1 MYLFLVD
8 YNFISSEQLQKMIGQ
23 ILPGADIVNCFS
35 TDTLLK
41 ITEKLMPDIII
52 IDYDLVKEDQAGLI
66 ESLRIKSKGAHILAL
81 IDPDYYEKLY
91 SAIEIGAVDDYMVK
105 PIRKEDFMARIYIAT
120 RRKGLAVEDIPQAV
134 SYSADQES
142 ISTGYDLK
150 DDMKSEEIF
159 DEDLFTR
166 QVKSAME
173 TEPRSVQEPLF
184 DEDDLYEEDET
195 GMDEMV
201 DYRSPYA
208 EEIPEEI
215 SPEPE
220 TEKIG
225 SEEESY
231 ELEDEGL
238 IFEEEE
244 PVTEEILEAQEELN
258 LFEKGFSEPE
268 QKPGEEAEVADQDDG
283 LDYFAYENGLEK
295 KPDQESAAEA
305 EIPALDLFDQSPAAG
320 PERDEFT
327 RLFSSEPDEGKP
339 VPEFED
345 LQELEDLPS
354 ATIEDITDDDLA
366 PEEDVKPVSET
377 GPAAVKPAAEFLGKD
392 VDTPRKLSETVTDS
406 KPGDDKYFDELFSET
421 PSSADLS
428 SDIELEVDAGE
439 AGAESELSEQAE
451 EKRREFIRRRS
462 DLPGESADAFLYGES
477 DNQEEEAFETP
488 FDEFIKNDQDATGVT
503 SRSDKKKSTKRG
515 LRRFFSL
522 FGNFVF
528 VILLLMMATLSF
540 FLIQSRITG
549 GVPQVA
555 GYQIYIVLSGSM
567 APEFDTGSL
576 AFVREVEPE
585 EVAGGD
591 IITYRSQTGSDSLTT
606 HRVIQIQR
614 NDNISFITRG
624 DANNFNDPNPVPAE
638 NVVGRVTGSVPYAG
652 YLLNYVQTRE
662 GLILLIFV
670 PGVLIIVYELSKI
683 IKYMSQGEKGKDKS
697 KGKKHPTLA
706 EE

>member
-66 ESLRIKSKGAHILAL
+66 ENLRIKSKGAHILAL

-120 RRKGLAVEDIPQAV
+120 RRKGLAVEDIPKAV

-150 DDMKSEEIF
+150 EDMESEEIF
-159 DEDLFTR
+159 DEDVFAR
-166 QVKSAME
+166 QVESAME
-173 TEPRSVQEPLF
+173 TEPRSDQENLF

-195 GMDEMV
+195 GMDEVV
-201 DYRSPYA
+201 DYRSPYE
-208 EEIPEEI
+208 EEIHEDL

-225 SEEESY
+225 SEEESR
-231 ELEDEGL
+231 EFDEEGL
-238 IFEEEE
+238 IFEKEE
-244 PVTEEILEAQEELN
+244 PVTEASLEPQEELD

-268 QKPGEEAEVADQDDG
+268 QKPGEEAEEVDQDEG
-283 LDYFAYENGLEK
+283 LDYFAYETGSEK

-327 RLFSSEPDEGKP
+327 RLFSSEPDERKP
-339 VPEFED
+339 VSESEGLNEFED
-345 LQELEDLPS
+345 LTSDE
-354 ATIEDITDDDLA
+354 IEEIKDDDLK
-366 PEEDVKPVSET
+366 PEEDVKPAPEK
-377 GPAAVKPAAEFLGKD
+377 GPAHVKPAAEFLGKD

-406 KPGDDKYFDELFSET
+406 QPTEDKYFDELFST
-421 PSSADLS
+421 KPSSADLS
-428 SDIELEVDAGE
+428 SDIELETDAGE
-439 AGAESELSEQAE
+439 KDTESNLPEHAE
-451 EKRREFIRRRS
+451 EKRREFIKRRS
-462 DLPGESADAFLYGES
+462 DLPGESADEFLYGES
-477 DNQEEEAFETP
+477 ENQEEDAFETP
-488 FDEFIKNDQDATGVT
+488 FDEFIKNDQDTTGVT
-503 SRSDKKKSTKRG
+503 SRSEKKKSTKRG

-528 VILLLMMATLSF
+528 VVLLLMMATLSF
-540 FLIQSRITG
+540 FLIQSRVTG

-555 GYQIYIVLSGSM
+555 GYQMYIVLSGSM

-585 EVAGGD
+585 EVTGGD
-591 IITYRSQTGSDSLTT
+591 IITYRSQAGSDSLTT
-606 HRVIQIQR
+606 HRVIQVQS
-614 NDNISFITRG
+614 NETISFITRG
-624 DANNFNDPNPVPAE
+624 DSNNFNDPNPVPAE
-638 NVVGRVTGSVPYAG
+638 NVVGRVTGSVPYVG

-683 IKYMSQGEKGKDKS
+683 IRYMSQGEKGKGKS
-697 KGKKHPTLA
+697 KGEKHSALA